1 MDALRR
7 SARISKLERKTKECI
22 RKKTNASDTLLYQI
36 TRKQLIWCG
45 HVDRMDRMRLPKI
58 MINWKL
64 KGSKNEAVP
73 ERTWKNRIY
82 TAMGERDGIYRA
94 IGEREME
101 YIQRWVRERWDI

>member
-1 MDALRR
+1 
-7 SARISKLERKTKECI
+7 
-22 RKKTNASDTLLYQI
+22 
-36 TRKQLIWCG
+36 
-45 HVDRMDRMRLPKI
+45 